1 MPLGERNVRRITAG
15 SLVVATLATRLPF
28 ASKMLYEFDSIDF
41 AVATFRYSLQQVT
54 PHFPGYILHILF
66 AKFLLLFT
74 SDVNQA
80 FVWISILLSVGSV
93 LYLWRAAAALRGERV
108 GLIAA
113 GIWLFLPIFWFH
125 GLVST
130 VYEYEAFF
138 ACAFLYHAIALFR
151 SPKQQWH
158 FFALC
163 IMLSLATG
171 SRQSSL
177 IFFTPAVLFIALVTR
192 QKFKTLAVGAGLFVV
207 TTALWLS
214 VLLMMCGGLQV
225 YLTAMQSEHIYRSQ
239 SVLFGNAFNE
249 HLAVITKVIVYLIA
263 SGFPFILVLAVAVV
277 RYPKRFF
284 EFYKA
289 VRRSQLV
296 QYVSLVA
303 LPPLIFYI
311 TIYFMKGGYL
321 LNVLPSCALA
331 GAVLIDQL
339 AIWRAYDVKTKPGNA
354 LLLTRPIITKASIAI
369 TSVVVLFEVLWFSIG
384 FPMTG
389 DKEYFNAFSTV
400 SFGGAQNEINRA
412 TGGIGYVLNRILF
425 FTSYYS
431 VSESDKLNTSVYD
444 ALKSELAAHPNL
456 VLLDTWWNR
465 WAYYYLPTAT
475 TYDLLNNDKQGY
487 LSVGKSNNVVREV
500 VLNPVVDIPANS
512 EVLLLIRHDHPDFK
526 HIADQ
531 LQLERLPLP
540 EYLDIWKVKSKGFAF
555 TWLDKTFTQAVQ

>member
-1 MPLGERNVRRITAG
+1 MPLGEKNIRRITAG
-15 SLVVATLATRLPF
+15 SLIVATLATRLPL

-41 AVATFRYSLQQVT
+41 AVATFRYSLEQVT

-80 FVWISILLSVGSV
+80 FVWISMLLSIGSV

-138 ACAFLYHAIALFR
+138 ACAFLYHGIKLFR

-177 IFFTPAVLFIALVTR
+177 IFFSPAVLFIALITR
-192 QKFKTLAVGAGLFVV
+192 QQFKTLAAGFGLFIL
-207 TTALWLS
+207 TTGTWLS
-214 VLLMMCGGLQV
+214 ILLVMCGGLRA
-225 YLTAMQSEHIYRSQ
+225 YITAMQSEHVYRSQ
-239 SVLFGNAFNE
+239 SVLFGNELKE
-249 HLAVITKVIVYLIA
+249 HLAVMAKVVVYLIS
-263 SGFPFILVLAVAVV
+263 SGFSFVLVLLVALLL
-277 RYPKRFF
+277 YPKRFLVF
-284 EFYKA
+284 CKSL
-289 VRRSQLV
+289 RRSRLL
-296 QYVSLVA
+296 QYISLIA
-303 LPPLIFYI
+303 LPPLIFYLAV
-311 TIYFMKGGYL
+311 YFMKGGYL
-321 LNVLPSCALA
+321 LNVLPSGALA
-331 GAVLIDQL
+331 AAVLIDQI
-339 AIWRAYDVKTKPGNA
+339 AIWRAENIKTRPGNA
-354 LLLTRPIITKASIAI
+354 LLLTRPLITKTAMILTGSIILLEIA
-369 TSVVVLFEVLWFSIG
+369 WFSIRLP
-384 FPMTG
+384 FST
-389 DKEYFNAFSTV
+389 DEAYYYAFSTV
-400 SFGGAQNEINRA
+400 TFDRGLNEATRA
-412 TGGIGYVLNRILF
+412 STGMEYILTRILF

-431 VSESDKLNTSVYD
+431 IEESDRLHSSVRST
-444 ALKSELAAHPNL
+444 LETELSKHPNL
-456 VLLDTWWNR
+456 VLLDNWWNR

-475 TYDLLNNDKQGY
+475 IYDLLNNDKQGY
-487 LSVGKSNNVVREV
+487 LSVGKSNYFVREV
-500 VLNPVVDIPANS
+500 VLNPVVDIPANA
-512 EVLLLIRHDHPDFK
+512 EVLLLMRHDHPDFK

-540 EYLDIWKVKSKGFAF
+540 EYLDIWKVKTKGFTF
-555 TWLDKTFTQAVQ
+555 VWLDKTFTQAPQ